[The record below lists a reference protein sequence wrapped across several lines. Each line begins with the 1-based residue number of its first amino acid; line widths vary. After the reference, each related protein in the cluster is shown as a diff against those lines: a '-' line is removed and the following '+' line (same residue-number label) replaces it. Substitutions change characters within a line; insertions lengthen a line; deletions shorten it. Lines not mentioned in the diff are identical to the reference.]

1 MERPSW
7 DEYFSKIAKDVAE
20 RSTCLRHKFGAVI
33 VSEKHEIVA
42 TGYNGVVRGASHC
55 TEKGCIKD
63 RLGIQSGTGHE
74 ICPAV
79 HAEQN
84 ALIQGG
90 RLSMNCTLY
99 VNAFPCK
106 ICARLIV
113 NAGITRV
120 VVSGSYTDREGLE
133 TLKAAGVI
141 VSHIGQ
147 GADDVVTEIVKGAV

>member
-7 DEYFSKIAKDVAE
+7 DEYFSKIALDVAE
-20 RSTCLRHKFGAVI
+20 RSTCMRHKFGAVI
-33 VSEKHEIVA
+33 VNEKHEIVA
-42 TGYNGVVRGASHC
+42 TGYNGVVRGAPHC
-55 TEKGCIKD
+55 SEKGCIKN

-84 ALIQGG
+84 ALIQAG
-90 RLSMNCTLY
+90 RNGMNCTLY

-113 NAGITRV
+113 NSGISRV
-120 VVSGSYTDREGLE
+120 VASGEYTDREGLE
-133 TLKAAGVI
+133 ILGAAGVI
-141 VSHIGQ
+141 ISHLSPLEKG
-147 GADDVVTEIVKGAV
+147 VTEVQ